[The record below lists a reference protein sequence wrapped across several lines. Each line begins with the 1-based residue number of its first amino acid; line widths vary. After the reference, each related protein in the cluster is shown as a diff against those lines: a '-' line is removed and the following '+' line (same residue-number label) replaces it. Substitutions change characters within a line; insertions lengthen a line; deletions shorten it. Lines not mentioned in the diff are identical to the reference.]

1 MKCMN
6 NEKQCINMG
15 KNKSEYLREDVVAV
29 RKTNY
34 PIKNL
39 WDLQTTMTELILSH
53 VLLKVTCC
61 VWLSAMNKFK
71 IS

>member
-6 NEKQCINMG
+6 NEKQCINME
-15 KNKSEYLREDVVAV
+15 KNKSECLREDVVVV

-34 PIKNL
+34 LIKNL